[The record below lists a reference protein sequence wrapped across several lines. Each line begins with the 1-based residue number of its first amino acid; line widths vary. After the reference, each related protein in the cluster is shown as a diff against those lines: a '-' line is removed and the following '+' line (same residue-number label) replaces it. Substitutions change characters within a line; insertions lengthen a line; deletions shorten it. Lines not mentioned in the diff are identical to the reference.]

1 MNSKLKYTEEV
12 IKNLKVRPVMGT
24 GWINISINMTFNQWL
39 GTNPLPIHI
48 TKIKEIKNGMVVF
61 ENKDAW
67 KHQNNTGDKQ
77 KSMNMSG
84 LFIAVT
90 ETQEIKDEEAFNLY
104 NKKKN

>member
-1 MNSKLKYTEEV
+1 MNSTLKYTEEV
-12 IKNLKVRPVMGT
+12 IKILKVRPARS
-24 GWINISINMTFNQWL
+24 INWLSIPINMTFSEWL
-39 GTNPLPIHI
+39 KSENLPMHI
-48 TKIKEIKNGMVVF
+48 PKIKEIKNGMVVF

-77 KSMNMSG
+77 KSMNMYG

-90 ETQEIKDEEAFNLY
+90 ETQEIKDEEVFNLY